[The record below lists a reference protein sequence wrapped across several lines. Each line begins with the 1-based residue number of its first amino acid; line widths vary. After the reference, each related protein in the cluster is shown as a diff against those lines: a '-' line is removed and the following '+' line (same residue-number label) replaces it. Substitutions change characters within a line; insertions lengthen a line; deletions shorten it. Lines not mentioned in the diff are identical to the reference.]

1 VALLRLRGHGRAVE
15 ALDPQRCAQL
25 HVAHRAVRPELLLPL
40 AGPDAEALLGTGQYV
55 EGFFPAGMVL
65 AVREQQAARITALLE
80 KWRREA
86 N

>member
-1 VALLRLRGHGRAVE
+1 MSVAAGPRHSFGVVLQRDGELRIVEGGALKAV
-15 ALDPQRCAQL
+15 
-25 HVAHRAVRPELLLPL
+25 L
-40 AGPDAEALLGTGQYV
+40 AGPDAEALLGTGEYV

-65 AVREQQAARITALLE
+65 AVREQQAERITALLA